1 MSDFES
7 VTIQLPY
14 PPSANRYWRIFRNR
28 AVLSAEATEYKRVAK
43 GTAICCGV
51 NAPSSDDLLS
61 VVVVLHPKQKR
72 DGTASKTVIDLD
84 NCLKVALD
92 SLQGTVYENDRQIV
106 EIHAAYGEPK
116 DGGGLTVSISKK

>member
-1 MSDFES
+1 MSDFDS

-51 NAPSSDDLLS
+51 KAPSSDDCLS

>member
-7 VTIQLPY
+7 VTIELPY

-28 AVLSAEATEYKRVAK
+28 AVLSAEATSYKRVAK
-43 GTAICCGV
+43 GNAISSGV
-51 NAPSSDDLLS
+51 KAPSSDDLLS
-61 VVVVLHPKQKR
+61 VVVVLHPKQKK

>member
-7 VTIQLPY
+7 MTIQLPY

-43 GTAICCGV
+43 VTAICCGV
-51 NAPSSDDLLS
+51 KAPSSDDLLS

-84 NCLKVALD
+84 NSLKVALD

>member
-7 VTIQLPY
+7 VTIELPY

-28 AVLSAEATEYKRVAK
+28 AVLSAEATAYKRIAK
-43 GTAICCGV
+43 GTAISSGV
-51 NAPSSDDLLS
+51 KAPSSDDLLS
-61 VVVVLHPKQKR
+61 VVVVLHPKQKK

>member
-1 MSDFES
+1 MSDFQS
-7 VTIQLPY
+7 VTIDLPY

-51 NAPSSDDLLS
+51 KAPSSDDLLS

-72 DGTASKTVIDLD
+72 DGTVSKTVIDLD